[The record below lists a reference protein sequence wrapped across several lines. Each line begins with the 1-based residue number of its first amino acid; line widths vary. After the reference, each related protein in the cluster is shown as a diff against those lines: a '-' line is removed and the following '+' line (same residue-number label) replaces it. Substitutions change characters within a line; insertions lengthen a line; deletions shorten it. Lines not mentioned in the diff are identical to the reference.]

1 MEKIL
6 VTPRSLSKGGHPAL
20 EDLRAA
26 GYEVVFATPGQQP
39 NDAELMEILPECCA
53 YLAGVE
59 PVSGDVLRK
68 CSKLKVISRNG
79 VGIDNVD
86 LAAAEEMGMSVEKA
100 LGTNSRGVAEL
111 AITLMLSSIRSVPF
125 SDRHIKSEGWE
136 RRKGFE
142 VEGKT
147 LGIIGCGQIGKY
159 TAKMALGLDM
169 KVMAY
174 DLYPDSSFNP
184 SDDFSY
190 ASVEDIFA
198 QADIISLH
206 CPPGEKPLI
215 DASVIASMK
224 AGVFLVNTARAG
236 LIDEAAVVAALESGK
251 LAGYATDVFSK
262 EPPEPSALIAH
273 DKVITTPHI
282 GGFTTESVDRATQT
296 AVDNILKVLNG

>member
-6 VTPRSLSKGGHPAL
+6 ITPRSLSKNGHPAL
-20 EDLRAA
+20 DDLRDA
-26 GYEVVFATPGQQP
+26 GYEVVYGTPGKQP
-39 NDAELMEILPECCA
+39 SEEELMAILPECCG

-59 PVSGDVLRK
+59 PVSGNVLRK
-68 CSKLKVISRNG
+68 CEKLKVISRNG

-86 LAAAEEMGMSVEKA
+86 LTAAEEMGISVEKA
-100 LGTNSRGVAEL
+100 AGTNSRGVAEL
-111 AITLMLSSIRSVPF
+111 AITLLLAGIRSVPY
-125 SDRHIKSEGWE
+125 STKHLKSGGWE

-174 DLYPDSSFNP
+174 DLYPDAGFKPSSE
-184 SDDFSY
+184 FSY
-190 ASVEDIFA
+190 ASIEEIFA
-198 QADIISLH
+198 QADVISLH
-206 CPPGEKPLI
+206 CPPGDKPLI
-215 DASVIASMK
+215 DTDTLGSMK
-224 AGVFLVNTARAG
+224 DGVYLINTARAG
-236 LIDEAAVVAALESGK
+236 LVDEAAVVAALDSGK
-251 LAGYATDVFSK
+251 LFGMATDVFPK
-262 EPPEPSALIAH
+262 EPPELSALIAH